1 MNFVL
6 IAAALVFCASAFTSL
21 QRHIHMYQQNSYFL
35 KRYFNWGKNHIG
47 FKLWFNVIL
56 ALATL
61 ILFFFKLDV
70 VVLVLAVVTFLIK
83 LFALKVYTKT
93 AIKKLVYTARIK
105 RLVAFATFVLVL
117 CLLLFLTLLNN
128 PTLSILA
135 FALILLLASVPA
147 CLLVV
152 SAFVMSS
159 VEKAI
164 SNTYVKDAK
173 NILKSMPNLKVIG
186 VTGSYGKTSAKFI
199 LKRIL
204 SEKYN
209 VTATP
214 ESFNTPMGIVRT
226 VREHLTPQ
234 TEIFIAEMGAK
245 NIGDINELCLLA
257 KPTMGII
264 TAVGPQHL
272 ESFKTVE
279 NVAKT
284 KFELADYTNNVYVN
298 FESEAAKQK
307 AAEYVTHP
315 YGLDE
320 NCETYAKNITVS
332 YKGTEFDL
340 VHFNTEIHL
349 TTKLLGNHNVINIV
363 GACAIALELGV
374 SPESIKYAVSTLA
387 STEHRLEKKAFLN
400 GSTLLDDS
408 YNSNPEGSKMA
419 VEVLGQFEGKTKIIV
434 TPGMVEL
441 GEKEFEFNYKLGE
454 YAAKV
459 CDYLIFVGETRSIPL
474 KKAAIDNGFNE
485 ENIFVVKRFKDSL
498 DLLQKLCNK
507 DTVVLFENDLPD
519 NYAG

>member
-1 MNFVL
+1 
-6 IAAALVFCASAFTSL
+6 
-21 QRHIHMYQQNSYFL
+21 MYQQNSYFL
-35 KRYFNWGKNHIG
+35 KRYFNWGKTHIG

-56 ALATL
+56 GLISL
-61 ILFFFKLDV
+61 ILLFFNLQV
-70 VVLVLAVVTFLIK
+70 VVLVLA
-83 LFALKVYTKT
+83 ALELVFKALSFKVYQKT
-93 AIKKLVYTARIK
+93 AIKKLVFTSRIK
-105 RLVAFATFVLVL
+105 RLITCNAIILALSLVAFILSLNSLSLKIITFLII
-117 CLLLFLTLLNN
+117 LLFSQL
-128 PTLSILA
+128 PA
-135 FALILLLASVPA
+135 ILLTI
-147 CLLVV
+147 
-152 SAFVMSS
+152 SAFIMSFI
-159 VEKAI
+159 EKAI
-164 SNTYVKDAK
+164 SQGFVNEAKD
-173 NILKSMPNLKVIG
+173 ILKSMPNLKVIG

-209 VTATP
+209 VAATP

-226 VREHLTPQ
+226 IREHLKPGTQ
-234 TEIFIAEMGAK
+234 IFIAEMGAK
-245 NIGDINELCLLA
+245 NIGDIKELCLLA
-257 KPTMGII
+257 KPSIGLI

-272 ESFKTVE
+272 ESFKTLE
-279 NVAKT
+279 NVQKT
-284 KFELADYTNNVYVN
+284 KFELADYTHNVYVN
-298 FESEAAKQK
+298 FDSKAAKEK

-315 YGLDE
+315 YGLTND
-320 NCETYAKNITVS
+320 CETYAENITVS

-340 VHFNTEIHL
+340 VHFDTKIHL

-374 SPESIKYAVSTLA
+374 TPEQIKFAVNTLTA
-387 STEHRLEKKAFLN
+387 TEHRLEKKSFIN

-419 VEVLGQFEGKTKIIV
+419 VEVLGQFKDKTKIIV

-441 GEKEFEFNYKLGE
+441 GEKEFELNYKLGE

-474 KKAAIDNGFNE
+474 KKAAIDCGFSE
-485 ENIFVVKRFKDSL
+485 ENIYVVKRFKDSL
-498 DLLQKLCNK
+498 DILQKLCNK

>member
-1 MNFVL
+1 MKYAIL
-6 IAAALVFCASAFTSL
+6 IAAIFFIASAVISL

-35 KRYFNWGKNHIG
+35 TRYFNWGKNHIG
-47 FKLWFNVIL
+47 FKLWFNL
-56 ALATL
+56 ALAL
-61 ILFFFKLDV
+61 ACLVLFFLNAYVCVLAIAIIQFVFKL
-70 VVLVLAVVTFLIK
+70 LGF
-83 LFALKVYTKT
+83 KVYNKT

-105 RLVAFATFVLVL
+105 RLIVCASIILALSVLLLVL
-117 CLLLFLTLLNN
+117 NIN
-128 PTLSILA
+128 SSIGSLLA
-135 FALILLLASVPA
+135 FALILLLSNIPAS
-147 CLLVV
+147 LLVI
-152 SAFVMSS
+152 SAFIMGFI
-159 VEKAI
+159 EKAI
-164 SNTYVKDAK
+164 SNSFVKEAK
-173 NILKSMPNLKVIG
+173 DILKSMPYLKVIG

-245 NIGDINELCLLA
+245 NIGDIKELCELA
-257 KPTMGII
+257 KPSMGII

-284 KFELADYTNNVYVN
+284 KFELADFTNNVYVN
-298 FESEAAKQK
+298 FESETAKQK
-307 AAEYVTHP
+307 ASEYVTHP
-315 YGLDE
+315 YGLDDS
-320 NCETYAKNITVS
+320 CETYAKNISVS

-340 VHFNTEIHL
+340 VHFDTEIHL
-349 TTKLLGNHNVINIV
+349 TTKLLGNHNVLNIV

-374 SPESIKYAVSTLA
+374 SAESIKYAVSSLTP
-387 STEHRLEKKAFLN
+387 TEHRLEKKAFLN

-419 VEVLGQFEGKTKIIV
+419 VEVLGQFKDKTKIIV

-441 GEKEFEFNYKLGE
+441 GEKEYEFNYKLGE
-454 YAAKV
+454 YASKV

-474 KKAAIDNGFNE
+474 KKAAIDTGFNE

-498 DLLQKLCNK
+498 EILQRICNNE
-507 DTVVLFENDLPD
+507 TVVLFENDLPD

>member
-1 MNFVL
+1 MKYAIL
-6 IAAALVFCASAFTSL
+6 IAAIIFIASAVVSL

-35 KRYFNWGKNHIG
+35 KRYFNWGKSHIG

-56 ALATL
+56 ALVCL
-61 ILFFFKLDV
+61 VLFFLKAYIVALVIAAIQFVCKL
-70 VVLVLAVVTFLIK
+70 LAF
-83 LFALKVYTKT
+83 KVYNKT
-93 AIKKLVYTARIK
+93 AIKKLVYTNRVK
-105 RLVAFATFVLVL
+105 RLITCACIILALS
-117 CLLLFLTLLNN
+117 LLLLASSFNN
-128 PTLSILA
+128 ATLSILS
-135 FALILLLASVPA
+135 FSLVLLLSCVPA

-152 SAFVMSS
+152 SAFIMGFI
-159 VEKAI
+159 EKAI
-164 SNTYVKDAK
+164 SNSYVKEAK
-173 NILKSMPNLKVIG
+173 DILKSMPNLKVIG

-245 NIGDINELCLLA
+245 NIGDIKELCELA
-257 KPTMGII
+257 KPTTGII

-284 KFELADYTNNVYVN
+284 KFELADFTHNVYVN

-307 AAEYVTHP
+307 ASEYVTHP
-315 YGLDE
+315 YGLQKG
-320 NCETYAKNITVS
+320 CETYAKNILVS

-340 VHFNTEIHL
+340 VHFDTEIHL
-349 TTKLLGNHNVINIV
+349 TTKLLGNHNVLNIV

-374 SPESIKYAVSTLA
+374 SPESIKYAVSTLTP
-387 STEHRLEKKAFLN
+387 TEHRLEKKAFLN
-400 GSTLLDDS
+400 GSILLDDS

-419 VEVLGQFEGKTKIIV
+419 VEVLGQFEDKTKIIV

-441 GEKEFEFNYKLGE
+441 GEKEYEFNYKLGE

-459 CDYLIFVGETRSIPL
+459 CDYLIFVGDTRSIPL
-474 KKAAIDNGFNE
+474 KKAALDNGFNE
-485 ENIFVVKRFKDSL
+485 ENIFICKRFKDSL
-498 DLLQKLCNK
+498 EILQRLCNN

>member
-6 IAAALVFCASAFTSL
+6 IAAAIVFCASAFVSL

-35 KRYFNWGKNHIG
+35 KRYFNWGKGKIG

-56 ALATL
+56 ALTAL
-61 ILFFFKLDV
+61 ILFFFKLDIAV
-70 VVLVLAVVTFLIK
+70 FVIAAVQFLVK
-83 LFALKVYTKT
+83 LFALRVYTKT

-105 RLVAFATFVLVL
+105 RLVTFATVILVL
-117 CLLLFLTLLNN
+117 SILLFLLALGNETLM
-128 PTLSILA
+128 ILA
-135 FALILLLASVPA
+135 FAFILLLSNLPA
-147 CLLVV
+147 TLLII
-152 SAFVMSS
+152 SAFVMGYI
-159 VEKAI
+159 EKAI
-164 SNTYVKDAK
+164 SNGYVKDAK

-245 NIGDINELCLLA
+245 NIGDIKELCELA

-284 KFELADYTNNVYVN
+284 KFELADYTHNVYVN

-307 AAEYVTHP
+307 ASEYVTHP
-315 YGLDE
+315 YGLDP
-320 NCETYAKNITVS
+320 NNETYAKNITVS
-332 YKGTEFDL
+332 HKGTEFDL
-340 VHFNTEIHL
+340 VHFDTEIHL
-349 TTKLLGNHNVINIV
+349 TTKLLGNHNIINIV

-374 SPESIKYAVSTLA
+374 SPESIKYAVSTLT

-419 VEVLGQFEGKTKIIV
+419 VEVLGQFKNKTKIIV

-441 GEKEFEFNYKLGE
+441 GEKEYEFNYKLGE

-459 CDYLIFVGETRSIPL
+459 CDYLIFVGEIRSIPL

-498 DLLQKLCNK
+498 NILQKLCNQ

>member
-1 MNFVL
+1 
-6 IAAALVFCASAFTSL
+6 
-21 QRHIHMYQQNSYFL
+21 MYQQNSYFI
-35 KRYFNWGKNHIG
+35 KRYFNWGKTHIG
-47 FKLWFNVIL
+47 LKLWFNIVL
-56 ALATL
+56 GL
-61 ILFFFKLDV
+61 ICLVLFF
-70 VVLVLAVVTFLIK
+70 
-83 LFALKVYTKT
+83 LKVYIAVLIIAAIQFIVKFLAFKVYSKT

-105 RLVAFATFVLVL
+105 RLITCASIVLALNIAFFA
-117 CLLLFLTLLNN
+117 LTIKIQ
-128 PTLSILA
+128 TLSILS
-135 FALILLLASVPA
+135 FAIVLLLSNIPA
-147 CLLVV
+147 CLLLL
-152 SAFVMSS
+152 SAFIMSFI
-159 VEKAI
+159 EKAI
-164 SNTYVKDAK
+164 SNSYIKEAKD
-173 NILKSMPNLKVIG
+173 ILNAMPNLKVIG
-186 VTGSYGKTSAKFI
+186 VTGSFGKTSAKFI

-245 NIGDINELCLLA
+245 NIGDIKELCELA
-257 KPTMGII
+257 KPSMGII

-284 KFELADYTNNVYVN
+284 KFELADFTQNVYVN

-307 AAEYVTHP
+307 ASEYVTHS
-315 YGLDE
+315 YGLDQSY
-320 NCETYAKNITVS
+320 ETYAKNISVS

-349 TTKLLGNHNVINIV
+349 TTKLLGNHNVLNII

-374 SPESIKYAVSTLA
+374 SPSSIKYAVSTLA
-387 STEHRLEKKAFLN
+387 PTEHRLEKKAFLN
-400 GSTLLDDS
+400 GSILLDDS

-419 VEVLGQFEGKTKIIV
+419 VEVLGQFENKTKIIV

-441 GEKEFEFNYKLGE
+441 GEKEYEYNYQLGE
-454 YAAKV
+454 YASKV
-459 CDYLIFVGETRSIPL
+459 GDYLIFVGETRSIPL
-474 KKAAIDNGFNE
+474 KKAAIENGFKE

-498 DLLQKLCNK
+498 EILQRLCNS